1 MKRSYEF
8 LAFENY
14 ATIAITFDLW
24 KLKIGFD
31 MFALVVNFIHKEW
44 VPYHITIGLFDAP
57 HTSKATLIE
66 QLKKKYFIYKKIKDM
81 NPSIKNTR

>member
-1 MKRSYEF
+1 MKMSYEF
-8 LAFENY
+8 LALGNY
-14 ATIAITFDLW
+14 ATIAVTFDLW

-44 VPYHITIGLFDAP
+44 VPYHITIGLFEAP
-57 HTSKATLIE
+57 HTSKATFE
-66 QLKKKYFIYKKIKDM
+66 QLNKKNFVYKKIKDM